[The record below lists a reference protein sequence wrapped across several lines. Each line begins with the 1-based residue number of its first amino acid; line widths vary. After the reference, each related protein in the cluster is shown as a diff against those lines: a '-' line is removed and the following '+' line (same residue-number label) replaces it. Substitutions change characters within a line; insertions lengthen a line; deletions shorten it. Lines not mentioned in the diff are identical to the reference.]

1 MLIRTFRIGNV
12 SPEIYRVGD
21 IVELSV
27 SFVVWPCSRGKAR
40 MIIQLRS
47 MRLLDNEETNVS
59 HYNILHI
66 IRVLLLRIFLSFF
79 KNLQN
84 ARLKAMRES
93 NRRHTEGK
101 LAVPKRKK
109 TYTKEEEIAE
119 AQFKLSKMRIDE
131 TLTRVEPL
139 QFGGTIR

>member
-1 MLIRTFRIGNV
+1 
-12 SPEIYRVGD
+12 
-21 IVELSV
+21 
-27 SFVVWPCSRGKAR
+27 
-40 MIIQLRS
+40 

-131 TLTRVEPL
+131 TLMQVEPL